1 MRKRKTHRIPL
12 ILLSTIGL
20 AVLGLTLLEAQ
31 TASSSTAPAPEHAK
45 PVKRLLIRN
54 AMIIYGNAEP
64 PFGPADVAIEDGRIA
79 RVGSVPS
86 DWRADAEIDA
96 AGKYV
101 MPGIING
108 HIHLQDERGGVP
120 QPFQY
125 EMNLYLAAGAT
136 TVRDVGSD
144 WKKAREWRAQSAAH
158 TLVAPRILLYEWNW
172 AEKGMHTAELVRE
185 GVRSAKAQG
194 VDGLKLFGMDRD
206 LAEALMDEA
215 RKLGLR
221 TAVHNAVDETTA
233 KDWAEL
239 GITSIEHFYGVADAA
254 LDGIQ
259 DFPPEHNS
267 SNEIHR
273 FGRAGELYI
282 QPNLNREKLS
292 AVLDLMVKNHVFWC
306 PTLSIYVASR
316 DVIRAQ
322 NQPWFKDYLHP
333 TLERYFQPDMRNH
346 GSYFLAGPTRRRS
359 AGRRIIRCGWRRL
372 KEFHLKGGLITVG
385 DDAGFIYSIYGF
397 GQVHE
402 LELLEEA
409 GFHPLEVIKMA
420 TVNGARMLGLEDRLG
435 RVRQGFIADLLIVNG
450 NPVENLRLLNPA
462 GTDVLTYEGRVIDNY
477 SPLRSGD
484 PKVKVAR
491 GGGIEWTIKE
501 GIPYHVPTSCARS
514 RRWWRRAAPNGRRT
528 DPAGLLHRRDDHD
541 ERQDEEDEGQEGEDD
556 PEHPAE
562 RPRPFAASLHH
573 LAVLERGRDGDEA
586 EQGERRG
593 GDDEGDGGG
602 DLVRRSCGRNRTRPG

>member
-1 MRKRKTHRIPL
+1 MRKKMTRAA
-12 ILLSTIGL
+12 LLFVLAIVGL
-20 AVLGLTLLEAQ
+20 AVLGHALPEAQ
-31 TASSSTAPAPEHAK
+31 PATSAAAPAPEHAK

-64 PFGPADVAIEDGRIA
+64 PFGPANVSIEDGRIV
-79 RVGSVPS
+79 RVGAVPS
-86 DWRADAEIDA
+86 EWKADAEIDG

-108 HIHLQDERGGVP
+108 HIHLQDERGGIP

-136 TVRDVGSD
+136 TVRDVGAD
-144 WKKAREWRAQSAAH
+144 WKKAQEWRARSAAH
-158 TLVAPRILLYEWNW
+158 TLVAPRILLYERIW
-172 AEKGMHTAELVRE
+172 ASKGTHTAELVRE
-185 GVRSAKAQG
+185 GVRFAKTQG
-194 VDGLKLFGMDRD
+194 VDGLKLSGMDRD
-206 LAEALMDEA
+206 LAEAVMDEA
-215 RKLGLR
+215 KKLGLR

-233 KDWAEL
+233 RDWAEL

-259 DFPPEHNS
+259 NFPPEHNHF
-267 SNEIHR
+267 NEIHR

-292 AVLDLMVKNHVFWC
+292 AVLELMVKNHVFWC

-316 DVIRAQ
+316 DIIRAQ

-333 TLERYFQPDMRNH
+333 TLEQYFQPDLRNH
-346 GSYFLAGPTRRRS
+346 GSYFL
-359 AGRRIIRCGWRRL
+359 GWTNTQEVRWKKNYEVWMEAL
-372 KEFHLKGGLITVG
+372 KEFNLKGGLITVG

-402 LELLEEA
+402 MELLEEA

-435 RVRQGFIADLLIVNG
+435 RVRQGFIADLLVVNG
-450 NPVENLRLLNPA
+450 NPVENLRVLNPA
-462 GTDVLTYEGRVIDNY
+462 GTDVLTYDGRVIDNY
-477 SPLRSGD
+477 SAIRPGD
-484 PKVKVAR
+484 PKVGVAR

-501 GIPYHVPTSCARS
+501 GIPYHVPTLMREV
-514 RRWWRRAAPNGRRT
+514 RDMVDKGR
-528 DPAGLLHRRDDHD
+528 
-541 ERQDEEDEGQEGEDD
+541 
-556 PEHPAE
+556 AE
-562 RPRPFAASLHH
+562 RMKK
-573 LAVLERGRDGDEA
+573 
-586 EQGERRG
+586 
-593 GDDEGDGGG
+593 
-602 DLVRRSCGRNRTRPG
+602 